1 MPTLLLVDDEP
12 YALNALE
19 RTLRADG
26 RVLLKTTDAKEGLE
40 ILRREDVDV
49 LICDQHM
56 PGMNGA
62 ELLQEA
68 KTISPE
74 AMRVM
79 LTGNVNI
86 DNAIAAINL
95 GEVSYFVGKPWDARE
110 LRTVVE
116 NAIARAELVKENE
129 RLAEC
134 IRRQNDE
141 LRVWNQQLEA
151 RVAERTQE
159 LGDKN
164 RELAEQNEKLT
175 RAQATLIHDK
185 HMAAIGKLA
194 AGVAHEMNNPL
205 TGVLGYAQLLMA
217 GEEDADRQQQ
227 LSRIL
232 DEGARCQQIVENLL
246 RFARGC
252 PPSTSMAYLPE
263 IIGNCLKLVSY
274 ELRDSCIQV
283 TTNCASNVPPTYVD
297 VSQLQQ
303 VFLNVVENACL
314 SLAKADRDRNLEID
328 IERPTDD
335 TIRIQVADN
344 GVGIPPENIER
355 IFDPFFT
362 TRQVGEGT
370 GLGLTVAYGVVR
382 EHGGSIHAERDVPV
396 GARIVITLPACREP
410 SPVGVAVE
418 DAVDAPI
425 DASTV

>member
-1 MPTLLLVDDEP
+1 MPTVLLVDDELN
-12 YALNALE
+12 AVNALE
-19 RTLRADG
+19 RTLREDG

-56 PGMNGA
+56 PGMSGA

-68 KTISPE
+68 KTVSPE

-79 LTGNVNI
+79 LTGNVSV

-129 RLAEC
+129 RLTER
-134 IRRQNDE
+134 IHEQNDE
-141 LRVWNQQLEA
+141 LRVWSQKLEA
-151 RVAERTQE
+151 RVAERTQ
-159 LGDKN
+159 
-164 RELAEQNEKLT
+164 ELAEQNEKLT

-217 GEEDADRQQQ
+217 GEEDEDRRRQ
-227 LSRIL
+227 LTRIL
-232 DEGARCQQIVENLL
+232 DEGTRCQQIVENLL

-263 IIGNCLKLVSY
+263 IIGDCLDLMSY
-274 ELRDSCIQV
+274 ELRHSNIEVV
-283 TTNCASNVPPTYVD
+283 TNYAEGVPPTYVD

-314 SLAKADRDRNLEID
+314 SLAEVDRERHLEIEID
-328 IERPTDD
+328 HPAED
-335 TIRIQVADN
+335 TIRIQVTDS
-344 GVGIPPENIER
+344 GVGIPAESIER
-355 IFDPFFT
+355 VFDPFFT

-370 GLGLTVAYGVVR
+370 GLGLTVAYGIVR
-382 EHGGSIHAERDVPV
+382 EHGGNIHAERDVPV
-396 GARIVITLPACREP
+396 GAKIVIALPVNREP
-410 SPVGVAVE
+410 GPVGGAVEGAVAVPSNAS
-418 DAVDAPI
+418 AV
-425 DASTV
+425 